1 MTTLIQDAARQELER
16 RKASGVSKIRALLR
30 TLAPKQRAFIEDKN
44 RFKLARCSRQSGK
57 THLDAA
63 YLIVECL
70 NNPNTPT
77 LYLGL
82 TRDSAKAAIWGTL
95 ITMLEALKI
104 HHEAIASSLLIKFP
118 NGSFIQLFG
127 ADAANAAK
135 RLRGRKYKLVVVDE
149 MGFYLQADALVES
162 LMPTLAIL
170 KGTLAMTSSPGYL
183 LSGLFY
189 EADQGVLKEQWSQ
202 YHWTLSD
209 NPIMQGPASDPG
221 KYANRAEEELD
232 TICRMQFNGNRAH
245 PGFRREYL
253 GEWVRDAT
261 SLVYPY
267 TGINVIP
274 HELQY
279 LDCNYAIGANFSTP
293 YSGLVVLKFSPYS
306 RKVQIIDAWKRENLL
321 VDEVAEKLK
330 TYVDRYNTPLIIVTN
345 DGNGKVLESEL
356 SRRYQIGVQAADKT
370 EKSWYQKIMQND
382 IMSGYVQV
390 IEGLPIL
397 TEWDTITKDSSGD
410 EVRGPTTTLAD
421 AALYAYRRIYTTF
434 LKNIEVKKTEEQVM
448 IERLEEQFR
457 IDDDTPWYEKD

>member
-1 MTTLIQDAARQELER
+1 MSTLIQDAARQELER
-16 RKASGVSKIRALLR
+16 RRASGVSKIRALLS
-30 TLAPKQRAFIEDKN
+30 TLAPKQRAFIEDKS
-44 RFKLARCSRQSGK
+44 RFKIARASRQSGK
-57 THLDAA
+57 SHADAA
-63 YLIVECL
+63 YLIIECL
-70 NNPNTPT
+70 ETPNTPT

-82 TRDSAKAAIWGTL
+82 TRDSAKGAIWGTL
-95 ITMLEALKI
+95 MAMLEGLKI
-104 HHEAIASSLLIKFP
+104 EHEAVASSLLIKFP

-189 EADQGVLKEQWSQ
+189 EADIGSLKERWSQ
-202 YHWTLSD
+202 YHWTLID
-209 NPIMQGPASDPG
+209 NPIMQGPASDP

-253 GEWVRDAT
+253 GEWVRDAS

-267 TGINVIP
+267 TGANIIP
-274 HELQY
+274 SEQPY
-279 LDCNYAIGANFSTP
+279 IDSNYALGANFSTP
-293 YSGLVVLKFSPYS
+293 YSAIVVMKYSPYS
-306 RKVQIIDAWKRENLL
+306 RKVQIVETWKKENML
-321 VDEVAEKLK
+321 VDQVSAKLK
-330 TYVDRYNTPLIIVTN
+330 EFMDRYSSTIIVVTN
-345 DGNGKVLESEL
+345 DGNGKSLEKEL

-370 EKSWYQKIMQND
+370 DKSWYQKIMQND
-382 IMSGYVQV
+382 IISGYVQV

-397 TEWDTITKDSSGD
+397 AEWDTITKDSSGD
-410 EVRGPTTTLAD
+410 EIRGPSNTLAD
-421 AALYAYRRIYTTF
+421 AALYVYRRIYTAF
-434 LKNIEVKKTEEQVM
+434 LKNVEVKKTDEEMM

-457 IDDDTPWYEKD
+457 IDDDTPWYEKE